1 MAERRDAIQGELF
14 SQQPV
19 VLRRL
24 PGSGT
29 IFRLRLEA
37 LGHGMVRI
45 VEAARRR
52 RGTELFEDVPGER
65 GRVMRFEQLGL
76 DTDYETLFG
85 RGP

>member
-1 MAERRDAIQGELF
+1 MGDGHDAIQGELF
-14 SQQPV
+14 AEHPV

-29 IFRLRLEA
+29 IFRLRLEP

-52 RGTELFEDVPGER
+52 RGTEPFEDVPGER

-85 RGP
+85 RRP